1 MKIVT
6 EIFKEQLNNLPK
18 IFKLAI
24 YNMKSQYA
32 NHYLGVFWNILQP
45 ILQVAV
51 YYLVFGLGLR
61 GDASA
66 QVVGVPFLVHLIS
79 GLFPWLFISQGIN
92 TGASAIQG
100 NVGLLSKMKFPSSIF
115 ISIALTNNMINLMI
129 TSAILFVISVI
140 NGYVPWWHYFWFIYF
155 LVASYA
161 IIFGISLIMST
172 LIIVIRDTK
181 NLLQNVIRM
190 LFFMTPIFWAMEEAH
205 GILQR
210 LASLNPFAYLVGV
223 YRTAFVHDNVSVYG
237 QWHDH
242 LYFWLLTI
250 ILLLIGS
257 LVHSRFKRKLL
268 DYL

>member
-1 MKIVT
+1 MKDII
-6 EIFKEQLNNLPK
+6 EIFNEQFKNLPK

-45 ILQVAV
+45 MLQVAV

-61 GDASA
+61 GDANA

-92 TGASAIQG
+92 TGAAAIQA
-100 NVGLLSKMKFPSSIF
+100 NVGLLSKMRFPSSIF

-129 TSAILFVISVI
+129 TTSIIFVISLV

-155 LVASYA
+155 LIASYA
-161 IIFGISLIMST
+161 IIFGLSLIMST
-172 LIIVIRDTK
+172 LIIIIRDTK

-205 GILQR
+205 GILQKI
-210 LASLNPFAYLVGV
+210 ASLNPFAYLVGV
-223 YRTAFVHDNVSVYG
+223 YRTAFVHGNVSVYG
-237 QWHDH
+237 SWHDH
-242 LYFWLLTI
+242 LYFWLITI
-250 ILLLIGS
+250 LLLLIGS